1 MAVLL
6 THQVYGEVPQ
16 DELVRFLEQRPEY
29 YSIMKSGLCIRILQS
44 LALKAKN
51 TMQMRSDFPKMEA
64 EDLETLIGMLLEVGV
79 ISHLDVGSNRVYYTN
94 KEGKAFLAVY
104 RKTREKFLGKEREQP
119 F

>member
-16 DELVRFLEQRPEY
+16 DELVRFLEQHPEY
-29 YSIMKSGLCIRILQS
+29 YSIMKSGLCIKLLQS
-44 LALKAKN
+44 LAVKAKN
-51 TMQMRSDFPKMEA
+51 TMQLRRDFPRMEPK
-64 EDLETLIGMLLEVGV
+64 DLEIIISMLLEVRV
-79 ISHLDVGSNRVYYTN
+79 VSQLDVGSNRFYYTN